1 MVTTEVGL
9 DPMFVEMGLEVIES
23 DLAEFILQMDNW
35 DEPSHIVFP
44 NIHKDRYQI
53 R

>member
-1 MVTTEVGL
+1 
-9 DPMFVEMGLEVIES
+9 MFVEMGIEVIES

-44 NIHKDRYQI
+44 NIPQRPLSNSKSL
-53 R
+53 